1 MPPLRPLRANNSSEK
16 LNIVQSQD
24 YVDRIVD
31 KTAYKEAINEKLNK
45 WSHYDTNINNN
56 LVE

>member
-1 MPPLRPLRANNSSEK
+1 MSPLRPLRANNSSEK
-16 LNIVQSQD
+16 LNIVQSYD
-24 YVDRIVD
+24 YVD
-31 KTAYKEAINEKLNK
+31 KTAYKDAMNEKLNK